1 MRLPVPAQAGT
12 QFALRRLGP
21 CLRGGGTAIWRALL
35 ALALCIAFAAQAAE
49 GDLLAVPPVKHRLT
63 DLTGTLSA
71 ADATGIEARLAEFEK
86 RKGAQIAVL
95 LVGST
100 QPETIFDYSL
110 RVAEAWKLG
119 RKGVDD
125 GVLLVVAKTDR
136 KIQIL
141 TGPGI
146 QGVLTDAMSKRII
159 SEYIAPRFRAG
170 DYAAG
175 IGAGIDKMIGLIDG
189 EALPEPK
196 RKARAAHSGG
206 GVDYGQ
212 FFLFAI
218 IGAIVVA
225 PLLRTLMGRFIGSAT
240 TGGVVGGAAGLIGM
254 EPLFAGFLGIIFF
267 ILALVIGLGNRGGRG
282 GGGGWGG
289 FGGGGGGFS
298 GGGGSSDSFSG
309 GGGGFDGG
317 GASGDY

>member
-1 MRLPVPAQAGT
+1 MKIPVPAKAGT
-12 QFALRRLGP
+12 QFDQSKLGP
-21 CLRGGGTAIWRALL
+21 RLRGGRVALSFILL
-35 ALALCIAFAAQAAE
+35 AIVWLLSAAALAAE

-71 ADATGIEARLAEFEK
+71 ADASGIEARLAEFEK

-159 SEYIAPRFRAG
+159 SEVIAPKFRGG

-175 IGAGIDKMIGLIDG
+175 IDQGVEKIIGVING
-189 EALPEPK
+189 ESLPPPPS
-196 RKARAAHSGG
+196 RKSSRSGG
-206 GVDYGQ
+206 VSVDNPQ
-212 FFLFAI
+212 FIVYALIAAVFL
-218 IGAIVVA
+218 A
-225 PLLRTLMGRFIGSAT
+225 PLLRAVLGRFFGAGA
-240 TGGVVGGAAGLIGM
+240 TGGVIGAAIWLLAGGLGM
-254 EPLFAGFLGIIFF
+254 
-267 ILALVIGLGNRGGRG
+267 ALVIGMGGRGG

-289 FGGGGGGFS
+289 FGGGGGGGFS

-309 GGGGFDGG
+309 GGGSFDGG

>member
-1 MRLPVPAQAGT
+1 MKTPVPAKAGT
-12 QFALRRLGP
+12 QVDQRKLGP
-21 CLRGGGTAIWRALL
+21 RLRGGRAALFLL
-35 ALALCIAFAAQAAE
+35 AIAWLFSSAVLAAE

-71 ADATGIEARLAEFEK
+71 ADAARIETRLAEFEAK
-86 RKGAQIAVL
+86 KGAQIAVL

-159 SEYIAPRFRAG
+159 SEYIAPKFRGG

-175 IGAGIDKMIGLIDG
+175 INAGIDKMIALIEG
-189 EALPEPK
+189 ESLPEPK
-196 RKARAAHSGG
+196 RKARAVRGDQ
-206 GVDYGQ
+206 VDYGQ
-212 FFLFAI
+212 FFVFAI
-218 IGAIVVA
+218 IAAVVAA
-225 PLLRTLMGRFIGSAT
+225 PLLRMLMGRFVGSAT
-240 TGGVVGGAAGLIGM
+240 TGGVIGGAAGLIGM
-254 EPLFAGFLGIIFF
+254 EPLFAGFLGIVFF
-267 ILALVIGLGNRGGRG
+267 ILALATGLGSRGGRGG